1 MKKSKQSV
9 KGINGPERL
18 DIGEKIQRLCPKA
31 IPPVLFT
38 IYLAECQRQMLMGR
52 KGCEE
57 GMAKTGLSCCAFL
70 QEDK

>member
-1 MKKSKQSV
+1 M

-18 DIGEKIQRLCPKA
+18 DIVRRIQRLHPK
-31 IPPVLFT
+31 IMPPVLHT
-38 IYLAECQRQMLMGR
+38 IYLDACQRQMLMGR

-70 QEDK
+70 QEEK